1 MGILFGGD
9 YNPEQWPREVWD
21 EDMELFRVASVNT
34 VTINVFAWALLQKSE
49 NEYNFTELDEIV
61 RRHAQ
66 AGHHIIMATSTST
79 VPAWLARKYPE
90 VLRTDYHGVHKKF
103 GKRHNFCPNSPDYRQ
118 YAGMLVCWYSAWLY
132 AIKTS
137 VRSSIG
143 TSAMNLKASAIAKTA
158 KELSAFG

>member
-79 VPAWLARKYPE
+79 VPA
-90 VLRTDYHGVHKKF
+90 
-103 GKRHNFCPNSPDYRQ
+103 
-118 YAGMLVCWYSAWLY
+118 
-132 AIKTS
+132 
-137 VRSSIG
+137 
-143 TSAMNLKASAIAKTA
+143 
-158 KELSAFG
+158 

>member
-9 YNPEQWPREVWD
+9 YNPEQWPCEVWD

-66 AGHHIIMATSTST
+66 AGHHIIMATSTSI

-90 VLRTDYHGVHKKF
+90 VLRTDYRGVHKKF
-103 GKRHNFCPNSPDYRQ
+103 GKRHNFCPNSPVYRQ
-118 YAGMLVCWYSAWLY
+118 YAG
-132 AIKTS
+132 
-137 VRSSIG
+137 
-143 TSAMNLKASAIAKTA
+143 TA
-158 KELSAFG
+158 LGCTL